1 MTLEH
6 SSLLLAEIAE
16 FLNNSLGVDKYFQ
29 EEPGGVYL
37 PSIRPIKRL
46 GLALEPWT
54 ELQEWV
60 DAENLD
66 ALFLHR
72 PWKLQAGQLAPD
84 IGVISYHLAFDERL
98 TLSFNPELAKI
109 LEMSGLEVLGEKR
122 NRSIGMIGEI
132 PTQSFAELCD
142 RVSQIFGGYE
152 QIRGVTSPEEVRK
165 IAVVGAMTDELV
177 REATN
182 RGAAAYITGQLRKG
196 ADVALQETKM
206 KAIAVG
212 HRRSETW
219 GLWALVRLL
228 HQRWSSLEIVC
239 AS

>member
-1 MTLEH
+1 MIFELN
-6 SSLLLAEIAE
+6 SLLLEEIAE
-16 FLNNSLGVDKYFQ
+16 FLNDSLDIDKYSQ
-29 EEPGGVYL
+29 EEQGGVYV

-46 GLALEPWT
+46 GLVLEPWT

-72 PWKLQAGQLAPD
+72 PWKLQAKQLAPD

-98 TLSFNPELAKI
+98 TLSFNPKLAKI
-109 LEMSGLEVLGEKR
+109 LKMSELEVLGEKQ
-122 NRSIGMIGEI
+122 NRPIGMIGEI

-142 RVSQIFGGYE
+142 RISQIFGGYE
-152 QIRGVTSPEEVRK
+152 HIRGVDNHHKVRK

-177 REATN
+177 RTATN
-182 RGAAAYITGQLRKG
+182 RGATAYVTGQLRKG

-206 KAIAVG
+206 NAIAVG
-212 HRRSETW
+212 HRRSEIS
-219 GLWALVRLL
+219 GLWALARLL
-228 HQRWSSLEIVC
+228 HERWSSLEIVC